1 MKKIFHK
8 IITFAIFAL
17 IPLAS
22 ARSQETKDLVIFDT
36 EDEDAFDSGDVIPI
50 GTDDD
55 LITFDSI
62 DETLSPVSDYS
73 DKTFVVDEAGI
84 LSDAQVAELEDMAL
98 GIAERHDFGVYLVTI
113 DDYTEYG
120 YEIEDA
126 AEYIYDQ
133 MDLGLG
139 NDRSGLL
146 LLMSMKDRS
155 YDLDAYGRGNTAFTD
170 YGKEVLAREFLG
182 NFRNDDW
189 YGGFKDYYTV
199 AENYLVRA
207 EEGDPIDYRPETED
221 YYYQESRSQS
231 LFDRVKESLPTTLLI
246 MIPLGLILAGV
257 GISSEKKRMNNIHL
271 ATEAGNYVQ
280 DSRINFNRNR
290 DVYTHSTTR
299 RIRINTQSNSGGGRS
314 TFGGGTTI
322 RPSGHSH
329 HSGHF

>member
-1 MKKIFHK
+1 MKKTFHK

-17 IPLAS
+17 ISLSFAMG
-22 ARSQETKDLVIFDT
+22 QETKDLVIFDA
-36 EDEDAFDSGDVIPI
+36 EDEEALDSGDVIPI
-50 GTDDD
+50 GADDD
-55 LITFDSI
+55 LITFDSA
-62 DETLSPVSDYS
+62 DEAVSPVSDYS
-73 DKTFVVDEAGI
+73 DKTFVVDNAGI
-84 LSDAQVAELEDMAL
+84 LSDTQVAELKDMAL
-98 GIAERHDFGVYLVTI
+98 GIASRHDFGIYLVTI
-113 DDYTEYG
+113 NDYTEYG

-146 LLMSMKDRS
+146 LLMSMDDRS

-170 YGKEVLAREFLG
+170 YGKDVLAREFLG
-182 NFRNDDW
+182 NFRNNNW
-189 YGGFKDYYTV
+189 FAGFKDYYTV

-207 EEGDPIDYRPETED
+207 EEGNPIDYRPETED
-221 YYYQESRSQS
+221 YYYQESHVQS
-231 LFDRVKESLPTTLLI
+231 IFDRAKA
-246 MIPLGLILAGV
+246 GL
-257 GISSEKKRMNNIHL
+257 GISGEKKRMNNIHM

-280 DSRINFNRNR
+280 DTRINFNRNR